1 MGFDVTSEVRENL
14 EKVSSILR
22 TAALQ
27 SSNLNDALRLMQL
40 YARLHWDN
48 ISGFFADDALE
59 QSLFERWLP
68 SITMAQECQNT
79 TVDFLH
85 IATQV
90 YHVGGHTRLLRH
102 LMHGLSEYGSQALLL
117 TDAKRNNALGG
128 WDVDMLKV
136 AGKPASRAGKIVD
149 IGAKA
154 ETILLHTH
162 PDDSAAAFAARILR
176 ESGKRVLFVNHA
188 DHVFSLGPG
197 AADVVLEICMT
208 GWRTTR
214 DRRNARIQSFMG
226 IPIAKTEEIDPIW
239 EQNRK
244 GPIVSMGSPGKF
256 KPDDALNFPEFLTK
270 LLPRVQNDVILIGPS
285 PKDTWWT
292 PIIQNFPERIKLM
305 GPQPPEKV
313 TEIMRS
319 ASCYVDSF
327 PLDGGTAYPQ
337 AALMGVPC
345 FGPNEGNA
353 AGFSPADKLR
363 FSTVEEMQ
371 EALISYL
378 EGGPYPFDL
387 NKTRERIAKDFAS
400 SAIAKRV
407 ILARDGISQKPFDH
421 LKKSGQRSPDSN
433 AHRWEKGGVLHL
445 PKRQWRGLSFKARTD
460 LIRKNFT
467 SDLAKPL
474 SRTLIFRI
482 LTNWI

>member
-1 MGFDVTSEVRENL
+1 MTSEVRENL
-14 EKVSSILR
+14 EQVSSILR
-22 TAALQ
+22 TAALN
-27 SSNLNDALRLMQL
+27 SSNLDDALRLMQL

-59 QSLFERWLP
+59 QSLFERWSP
-68 SITMAQECQNT
+68 NITMAQEHQNP

-90 YHVGGHTRLLRH
+90 YHGGGHTRLLRH
-102 LMHGLSEYGSQALLL
+102 LIHGLSEYGSQALLL
-117 TDAKRNNALGG
+117 TDAKRNNAFEG
-128 WDVDMLKV
+128 WDVDMLTV
-136 AGKPASRAGKIVD
+136 DGTLASRVGKIVD

-162 PDDSAAAFAARILR
+162 PDDSAAALAARILR
-176 ESGKRVLFVNHA
+176 QSGKKVLFVNHA

-214 DRRNARIQSFMG
+214 GRRNARVQSFMG
-226 IPIAKTEEIDPIW
+226 IPVAKTGEIDPIW
-239 EQNRK
+239 ERNRK
-244 GPIVSMGSPGKF
+244 GPIVSMGGPGKF
-256 KPDDALNFPEFLTK
+256 KPDDPLNFPEFLTK
-270 LLPRVQNDVILIGPS
+270 FLPRVQNDVILIGPS
-285 PKDTWWT
+285 QKDTWWAS
-292 PIIQNFPERIKLM
+292 IIRNFPDRIKLM

-313 TEIMRS
+313 AEIMRS

-345 FGPNEGNA
+345 FGPNGGNA
-353 AGFSPADKLR
+353 PGVSPADKLR

-387 NKTRERIAKDFAS
+387 NKTRERIAKDFSS
-400 SAIAKRV
+400 SAVAKRV
-407 ILARDGISQKPFDH
+407 ILARDGISQKPFEH
-421 LKKSGQRSPDSN
+421 LKKSGQRSPDFN

-445 PKRQWRGLSFKARTD
+445 PKRQWRGLSFKTRIY
-460 LIRKNFT
+460 LVRRVFVVG
-467 SDLAKPL
+467 LAKPL
-474 SRTLIFRI
+474 SKTLIFRI